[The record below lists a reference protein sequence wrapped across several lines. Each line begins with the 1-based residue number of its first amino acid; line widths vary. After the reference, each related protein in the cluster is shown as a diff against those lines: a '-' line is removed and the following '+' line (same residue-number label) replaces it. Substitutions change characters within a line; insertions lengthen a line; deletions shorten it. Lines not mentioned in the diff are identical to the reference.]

1 MSATATA
8 HDGTVL
14 GGIKGSLAAL
24 GGCAALDT
32 AYAPWRLAFVDG
44 APSLWMPFGRVGNG
58 PDT

>member
-1 MSATATA
+1 VSATATP

-14 GGIKGSLAAL
+14 GGIKGALVAL

-44 APSLWMPFGRVGNG
+44 APGLWMPSRR
-58 PDT
+58 